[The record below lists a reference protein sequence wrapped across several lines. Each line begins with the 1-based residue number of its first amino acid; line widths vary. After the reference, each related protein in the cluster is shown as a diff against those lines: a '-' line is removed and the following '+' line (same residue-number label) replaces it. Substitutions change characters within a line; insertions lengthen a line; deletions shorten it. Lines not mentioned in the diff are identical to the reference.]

1 VRVGEKVHELLQD
14 HAVWNEPVDAYS
26 DEPEWLWVCGACGYL
41 DKETDDHP
49 AMIVEDYIRNLQV
62 KAWDKGYGKGRIDGS
77 EFHIRAYGGL
87 HGVTN
92 KGSVNPYTRGELH
105 E

>member
-1 VRVGEKVHELLQD
+1 MRVGEKVHQLLED
-14 HAVWNEPVDAYS
+14 HAVWTDW
-26 DEPEWLWVCGACGYL
+26 DEDTEAFLWICGACGYL

-77 EFHIRAYGGL
+77 EFHIRVYGGL
-87 HGVTN
+87 HGMTN
-92 KGSVNPYTRGELH
+92 KGSVNPYMRGELN